1 MKVKVD
7 SDRLRLGMYV
17 AELDRPWIG
26 TPFLFQGF
34 LIEEPDELAQLR
46 EVSRFVFVDDLR
58 SSQQAE
64 VQEAIRSVMGGL
76 RSGRV
81 KKLSVEFE
89 EWKGADKLRAT
100 LSKLNQTVD
109 RSRERMGKVLE
120 DVRLGRS
127 LQAEETR
134 AVVSDLVD
142 SVQRN
147 PQTAQWMMLMRT
159 QNEQIASHCMNVS
172 VLATSFARYLGWGE
186 SMLNIVGEGGMLHD
200 AGMSR
205 VPKWILEKPGPLSRV
220 EFELVKK
227 HSAYAAKLMA
237 DARIHDPRV
246 IEIVKHHH
254 ERMDGSGYP
263 DALRGNE
270 IPDYVQLV
278 AIADVY
284 EAMTTPK
291 PYEPAL
297 SASVALTRLHKRS
310 DRHFSRQLVEAFIR
324 NIGIYPL
331 SSLISLQNGSLGIV
345 ISSQEENRLKPVV
358 LLVKD
363 ANGKMIFPRRMVN
376 LAALEKMG
384 ASAGWSV
391 DRIIDQKDAGIDVQ
405 KILLE
410 EFMMR

>member
-7 SDRLRLGMYV
+7 ANRLRLGMYV
-17 AELDRPWIG
+17 AELDRPWLG
-26 TPFLFQGF
+26 TPFMFQGF
-34 LIEEPDELAQLR
+34 LIEEPDELQQLR

-64 VQEAIRSVMGGL
+64 VQEAIRASMGSL

-81 KKLSVEFE
+81 SRITVEFE

-100 LSKLNQTVD
+100 LNRLNETVD

-134 AVVSDLVD
+134 AVVSNLVD

-147 PQTAQWMMLMRT
+147 PQTAQWMMLLRS
-159 QNEQIASHCMNVS
+159 QNEHIASHCMNVS

-186 SMLNIVGEGGMLHD
+186 LLLNVVGEGGMLHD

-205 VPKWILEKPGPLSRV
+205 IPQWVLEKPGPLTRV

-227 HSAYAAKLMA
+227 HTAYAAKLMS

-263 DALRGNE
+263 DSLRGNE
-270 IPDYVQLV
+270 IPAYVQVV

-284 EAMTTPK
+284 EAMTTDK

-310 DRHFSRQLVEAFIR
+310 DCHFSRQLVEAFIR

-331 SSLISLQNGSLGIV
+331 SSLIVLQNGSLGIV
-345 ISSQEENRLKPVV
+345 ISSHEENRLKPVV
-358 LLVKD
+358 LLIRD
-363 ANGKMIFPRRMVN
+363 ANGKAMYPRRMVN

-391 DRIIDQKDAGIDVQ
+391 DRIIDQHEAGIDVQ
-405 KILLE
+405 KILIE